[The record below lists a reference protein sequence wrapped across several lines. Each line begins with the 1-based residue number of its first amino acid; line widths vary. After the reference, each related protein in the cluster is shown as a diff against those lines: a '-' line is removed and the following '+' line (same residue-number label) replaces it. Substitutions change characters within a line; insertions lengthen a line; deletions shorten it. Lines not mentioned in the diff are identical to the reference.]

1 LFRAGN
7 AILEHMSF
15 CRQSAPST
23 PIGLVT
29 KDGDLARQAGAKGGT
44 IMDPE
49 ELRHCL
55 RLRQIDIH

>member
-1 LFRAGN
+1 LFRADN

-29 KDGDLARQAGAKGGT
+29 KDGDLARQAGAKGVT

-49 ELRHCL
+49 EFATLL
-55 RLRQIDIH
+55 EITAD